1 MDTYHGP
8 HDGTITWFEF
18 GLLLFAAALP
28 VGLILLLVAPVS
40 FFHLLGALIVCT
52 GLIGV
57 WVSALGLKL
66 EHPDRWVALKGQLRR
81 LGTSPAAPRHAP
93 QR

>member
-1 MDTYHGP
+1 MDT
-8 HDGTITWFEF
+8 HDTPRRSITWFEF

-40 FFHLLGALIVCT
+40 FFHVLGAVIVGT

-57 WVSALGLKL
+57 WISVLGLRL
-66 EHPDRWVALKGQLRR
+66 ENPDRWTALKSQLRR
-81 LGTSPAAPRHAP
+81 LAAPPAAPRHSA